1 MSIELQIGD
10 TMATRNIIIYV
21 RITDTE
27 SYLVDSNNNI
37 LVENK
42 YPIIYYSETPTI
54 KYRPLQSDGTPYLL
68 ADFSGY
74 TAFEFGI
81 DNDWDISTVPPVKH
95 ATGDTVFTVAEVVV
109 GTTTYVEISFPV
121 DAYTTAFLSDI
132 GVAKELRK
140 GIYAELCAFNAAET
154 EPSLIIQHPF
164 VMRNKLVDIGGAGPS
179 APVSNYYTKVQS
191 DNLYLTITNPT
202 FTGSITVG
210 AAVLTEA
217 ELEAIDGITAGTAL
231 ASKALILDALKD
243 ISGINDMSIAG
254 LTSSDLTASTVLVA
268 NASKK
273 VISSVVTSTELALLS
288 GATFSAVELNYI
300 TGVTSAI
307 QTQMNLKA
315 PIASPTF
322 TTSITIGAASIIESE
337 LETIDGVVPGTQA
350 ALKTVVADANI
361 NIGVVKATSLYIG
374 TSGAEVQITATPA
387 ELNYSVGVTSAI
399 QTQLDSK
406 LLHTDG
412 TITDLLKLN
421 LKDSTTLTIATG
433 VVTATQSSHLI
444 EGEGLADDSLVT
456 ISGGTQEDILFIRP
470 ANSARNITISH
481 GTGNIVTGD
490 GNDLLIQDNAVIIL
504 QYDGTNWRVIGG
516 GGSGG
521 MNWNNVITG
530 ATDGVNGN
538 GYLIDSSAGIVTLT
552 LPITPTA
559 GQTVGFTD
567 YTGSASTNN
576 ITIARNGSNIYGLA
590 QDITI
595 DTNYTGGHLTY
606 TGATEGWVVTTEI
619 SSGTGIGDM
628 SGNVVAPATNTDSY
642 VPQWDGADSKTL
654 KDGFPILDED
664 AMGSDSA
671 VSLATQQ
678 SIKAYVDSVPVVFQ
692 LAVSD
697 ETTALTT
704 GTAKLTFR
712 MPYAVTL
719 TAVRASVTTAPT
731 DAVITVD
738 INESGSTIL
747 STKLT
752 IDATEKTSTTALT
765 PAVISDTALADD
777 AEITIDIDTVGS
789 TIAGAGLKIT
799 LIGVKV

>member
-1 MSIELQIGD
+1 MSITKLY
-10 TMATRNIIIYV
+10 RNI
-21 RITDTE
+21 T
-27 SYLVDSNNNI
+27 
-37 LVENK
+37 
-42 YPIIYYSETPTI
+42 
-54 KYRPLQSDGTPYLL
+54 
-68 ADFSGY
+68 
-74 TAFEFGI
+74 
-81 DNDWDISTVPPVKH
+81 
-95 ATGDTVFTVAEVVV
+95 
-109 GTTTYVEISFPV
+109 
-121 DAYTTAFLSDI
+121 
-132 GVAKELRK
+132 LRF
-140 GIYAELCAFNAAET
+140 A
-154 EPSLIIQHPF
+154 
-164 VMRNKLVDIGGAGPS
+164 
-179 APVSNYYTKVQS
+179 
-191 DNLYLTITNPT
+191 
-202 FTGSITVG
+202 
-210 AAVLTEA
+210 
-217 ELEAIDGITAGTAL
+217 
-231 ASKALILDALKD
+231 
-243 ISGINDMSIAG
+243 
-254 LTSSDLTASTVLVA
+254 DLTASTILSLDANKELSSTAITITELGYFSEVTPGTVTLSKAVVVDANKDIASFRNVTVVNLHAGASGTAGTLSSYPTTALKGKLLVSATDNTGDHTITLTNVAHGQATVVTIPDSGLATSYLVQSTASLAVAEVDVLDGAIVGTQV
-268 NASKK
+268 ASK
-273 VISSVVTSTELALLS
+273 V
-288 GATFSAVELNYI
+288 
-300 TGVTSAI
+300 
-307 QTQMNLKA
+307 
-315 PIASPTF
+315 
-322 TTSITIGAASIIESE
+322 
-337 LETIDGVVPGTQA
+337 
-350 ALKTVVADANI
+350 VVADANI

-399 QTQLDSK
+399 QTQLGTK
-406 LLHTDG
+406 LNKTDG

-433 VVTATQSSHLI
+433 VVTISQSTHTI
-444 EGEGLADDSLVT
+444 DGEGDADDSLVT

-470 ANSARNITISH
+470 ANSARNITIEH

-595 DTNYTGGHLTY
+595 DTNHTGGHLTY

-628 SGNVVAPATNTDSY
+628 SGNVIAPATNTDSY

-654 KDGFPILDED
+654 KDGFSILDED

-671 VSLATQQ
+671 ISLATQQ

-719 TAVRASVTTAPT
+719 TDVRASVTTAPT

-777 AEITIDIDTVGS
+777 AEIIIDIDTVGS